1 MADDDMMDAPK
12 VQEILST
19 RSISTG
25 EAHELLSRY
34 LVKERGDAVAEG
46 GANELLDRLDE
57 VCASLTS
64 TTNTDNKT
72 HDKSANKAAKKSAKK
87 ERKEKRKR
95 EKESAKKSK
104 KSKDS

>member
-19 RSISTG
+19 RFISMQ
-25 EAHELLSRY
+25 EAHELLSRF
-34 LVKERGDAVAEG
+34 LVKEHEDAVAEG
-46 GANELLDRLDE
+46 GDVELLNRLDE
-57 VCASLTS
+57 VCASLVS
-64 TTNTDNKT
+64 TASNINTDNETQEKR
-72 HDKSANKAAKKSAKK
+72 AKKSAKK

-95 EKESAKKSK
+95 EKESSKKSK